1 MPRQVW
7 AFWNDSKSLET
18 QSHYCNLLWCRQHCY
33 CRHENCYPINV
44 NSSST
49 ELEQIV
55 HTHRTSCRN
64 GLPRGFGELNPSP
77 HSWIFTCVSVGS
89 SYLSATYLLPLRS
102 IFLFTLHQSVAQNLS
117 DMWRSTFEI
126 GAAQKSRRN
135 HSLHVWPEALPS
147 MIIVPA
153 QELLG
158 LVKHSPGRPTFC
170 RCSCWR
176 VAWRIWVIIVW
187 WAPWSRVW
195 YALAFRWLQ

>member
-1 MPRQVW
+1 MSP
-7 AFWNDSKSLET
+7 T
-18 QSHYCNLLWCRQHCY
+18 LLLPTWKLLSDKC
-33 CRHENCYPINV
+33 
-44 NSSST
+44 
-49 ELEQIV
+49 EQQQ
-55 HTHRTSCRN
+55 HRTRTNRSHTSNIVSERFAE
-64 GLPRGFGELNPSP
+64 RVWWTKS
-77 HSWIFTCVSVGS
+77 HWIFTCVSVGS

-135 HSLHVWPEALPS
+135 YSLHVWPEALPS

-176 VAWRIWVIIVW
+176 VAWRIWVIVVW